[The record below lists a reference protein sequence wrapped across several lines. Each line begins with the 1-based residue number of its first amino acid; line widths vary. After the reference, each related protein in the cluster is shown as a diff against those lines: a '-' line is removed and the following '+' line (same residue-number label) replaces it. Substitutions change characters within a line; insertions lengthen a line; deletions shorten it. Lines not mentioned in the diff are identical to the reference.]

1 MQPQHNYVLR
11 ATIALALAA
20 FVAGCNSTTK
30 TAETAKP
37 KAEKAAVAEPEYE
50 RTTSLGSWIPQ
61 KRRKNAPKTDSAS
74 QEVSPDSMDKLNEAG
89 RSMGTRGLSPTN

>member
-1 MQPQHNYVLR
+1 MQSQHNYVLR
-11 ATIALALAA
+11 VTVALALAA

-37 KAEKAAVAEPEYE
+37 KAEKAAAAESEYE
-50 RTTSLGSWIPQ
+50 RTTSLGSWVPQ
-61 KRRKNAPKTDSAS
+61 KRKKSAPKTDTGT

-89 RSMGTRGLSPTN
+89 RTMGTRGLAPNN